1 MIFGHLCISA
11 VAKVVED
18 QRVYQANV
26 ACHLKIQ
33 NNQNKIKLFPFFSLS
48 LIFGVD
54 LLHPSQLSL
63 LLRLCNFE
71 HQVWRDTLKHH
82 LAELSLENV
91 VRFGHPETPSSILIL
106 TMWW

>member
-1 MIFGHLCISA
+1 M
-11 VAKVVED
+11 VED
-18 QRVYQANV
+18 ERVYQANV
-26 ACHLKIQ
+26 SCHLQIQ
-33 NNQNKIKLFPFFSLS
+33 KYWNLISFFPCNFFPFFSLW